1 MGSSHTPGERGVSE
15 ANPSIRA
22 DRVVNITDGRPSP
35 PDKQEEKVNRATVWL
50 HRISLVVFVI
60 FCIELGMLL
69 AVLPWTPI
77 WVNNGLVS
85 SRPLLKSLLQQNF
98 VRGLVT
104 GFGLIDI
111 WIGIWE
117 AVHYKDPV
125 VTSQSPTAR

>member
-1 MGSSHTPGERGVSE
+1 MGSTHNPGERGVSE
-15 ANPSIRA
+15 ANPSIPA
-22 DRVVNITDGRPSP
+22 DRVVNITDGLPTSP
-35 PDKQEEKVNRATVWL
+35 AKQKSVNRATVWL

-69 AVLPWTPI
+69 AVLPWTPV
-77 WVNNGLVS
+77 WVNNGLVAAH
-85 SRPLLKSLLQQNF
+85 PFLKSLLQGNF

-104 GFGLIDI
+104 GCGLIDI

-125 VTSQSPTAR
+125 AGSE

>member
-1 MGSSHTPGERGVSE
+1 MGSTHNPGEPGVSE
-15 ANPSIRA
+15 ANLSLPA
-22 DRVVNITDGRPSP
+22 DRVVNIADGRPITP
-35 PDKQEEKVNRATVWL
+35 KPQEPVNRATVWL

-69 AVLPWTPI
+69 AVLPWTPV
-77 WVNNGLVS
+77 WVNNGLVAS
-85 SRPLLKSLLQQNF
+85 YPLLKSLLHGNF

-125 VTSQSPTAR
+125 K